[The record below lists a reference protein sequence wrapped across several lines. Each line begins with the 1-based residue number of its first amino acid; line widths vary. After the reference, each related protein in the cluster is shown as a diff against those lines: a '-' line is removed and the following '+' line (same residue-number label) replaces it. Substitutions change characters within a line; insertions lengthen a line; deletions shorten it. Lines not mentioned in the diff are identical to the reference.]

1 MDFVFTYCNS
11 IVSYHLIK
19 MSNVIEISQD
29 QFIDEVVEK
38 SKTIPVIVDFWAPWC
53 GPCKQL
59 TPVLEKVVESK
70 KGKVILAKINVD
82 ENQGI
87 AAQLNVRSI
96 PTVYG
101 FVDGK
106 PIDAFQGAQPE
117 SKIEEMVK
125 KLIDSAPGNEIPKLL
140 EEADNLFK
148 ETKYEEAQKIYE
160 NLISLD
166 PGNPTVIAGMLRCL
180 LQLQKNDDAKEIFN
194 SLDDEIL
201 KDEEILKVK
210 KLIDNLDNSNKGE
223 SIEELINKLRLD
235 PDNKDLT
242 LEIAEK
248 YFSLNQNEEGFET
261 LLNLYNKDSKWN
273 DEIAK
278 KKLLEYFDLLGFND
292 PNVINARKKLS
303 SMMFK

>member
-1 MDFVFTYCNS
+1 
-11 IVSYHLIK
+11 

-106 PIDAFQGAQPE
+106 PIDAFQGAQSE

-160 NLISLD
+160 DLIALD

-194 SLDDEIL
+194 SLDDAIL
-201 KDEEILKVK
+201 KDEEILKIK
-210 KLIDNLDNSNKGE
+210 KLIDNLDNSNRGE

-248 YFSLNQNEEGFET
+248 YFSLNKNEEGFVT